1 MQRTIILL
9 AYFFICANSSAQTAA
24 SDGQYPFVNY
34 TPKDGLISNMIKNI
48 YQDSKGRLYFTS
60 LHGLSVYDGSRFI
73 NYNSKNGLNYDLVN
87 CIMEMGDD
95 SIWVITNSTKINGL
109 VKGKMKLLSIHDDG
123 YIINNLCKDANGD
136 IYAAAEEGVLVFNKE
151 DRFIKLPFVD
161 ANGVDVSSY
170 ISFTFSVG
178 DYLLVQRDNS
188 MLPTQNEMLYLYNKI
203 TKKITA
209 EIPGIYAVQVAKDG
223 RTWLSTEKNIMAVDT
238 AELAR
243 GKLVLQ
249 ELPQQFA
256 QLTNKGKYFI
266 IFDNENNCW
275 LGNQRNVLIKAS
287 PDGTITSFNE
297 AAGLKMFFVNSIF
310 KDREG
315 ITWIATNNTGVSKL
329 VHTNFSHIEK
339 PFAIVNASDISYD
352 HESLLIY
359 SFPTN
364 TAVIIHNNEKKYLHV
379 KGATPFTKLIKTPN
393 GFFAIDR
400 NIIYRVDQAG
410 DILYPKAILSDS
422 SSNIYPNL
430 IVDKH
435 GNVIV
440 PGKYHLTAVINGK
453 IISKTRIPFFA
464 DIPATDSKGNIWI
477 ATRANDLLM
486 YKTHPED
493 PSNYL
498 EQKFFFK
505 KELAGISP
513 RSIIIDK
520 NDNIWIG
527 TRNHGIHVY
536 SIENGE
542 LIQKFVLTPA
552 HGLSD
557 EFTSHLT
564 CDAENSIW
572 ASSALGLDKV
582 TIKNGVPVVEN
593 ITKQNNIYQSVFT
606 IVSDKDNNVWGL
618 VSNGVIKITP
628 EKKEISNYSPTLM
641 VSMLKAG
648 KDTINNGTSLTH
660 KQNNLSFNFTA
671 TSFLNEK
678 QVQYSYRLQGGTNNQ
693 WSEPSNNTTVSFIDL
708 PPGDYSLDIKANFP
722 AGRYA
727 EQSIS
732 YKFSITP
739 AWWQTWWFKSI
750 AGLLITGLLIIGF
763 RLYYRRKLE
772 KKMAILEKQQAVE
785 KERTRIATDMH
796 DDLGAGLSRIKFL
809 SETIGIKK
817 QQHEPIEE
825 DVNKIREYSHEMI
838 DKMGE
843 IVWALNEKNDS
854 LSDLLSYTRAYTME
868 YLAQNGI
875 NCKTEMPDN
884 FPSVFVSG
892 EFRRNVFLTIK
903 EALHNVVK
911 HSQATEVKLTVNIN
925 HHLTIDLKDNGT
937 GFDQNNIRS
946 FSNGLSNMESRVKE
960 IGGKIEI
967 RNKQGTVVNLSI
979 PLNA

>member
-1 MQRTIILL
+1 
-9 AYFFICANSSAQTAA
+9 
-24 SDGQYPFVNY
+24 
-34 TPKDGLISNMIKNI
+34 
-48 YQDSKGRLYFTS
+48 
-60 LHGLSVYDGSRFI
+60 
-73 NYNSKNGLNYDLVN
+73 
-87 CIMEMGDD
+87 MEMGDD
-95 SIWVITNSTKINGL
+95 SVWVITNSTKINGL

-223 RTWLSTEKNIMAVDT
+223 RTWLSTEKNIMAVNT

-287 PDGTITSFNE
+287 ADGIITSFDE
-297 AAGLKMFFVNSIF
+297 ASGLKMLFVNSIF

-339 PFAIVNASDISYD
+339 PFDIVNASDISY
-352 HESLLIY
+352 HNESLLIY

-379 KGATPFTKLIKTPN
+379 KDATTFTKLIKTPN
-393 GFFAIDR
+393 GFFGIDR

-422 SSNIYPNL
+422 SGNIYPNM
-430 IVDKH
+430 IVDMH

-453 IISKTRIPFFA
+453 IIFKTRIPFFA

-477 ATRANDLLM
+477 ATRANELLM
-486 YKTHPED
+486 FKTHPED

-536 SIENGE
+536 SMENGK

-552 HGLSD
+552 QGLSD

-628 EKKEISNYSPTLM
+628 ERKEISNYSPTLM

-648 KDTINNGTSLTH
+648 KDTINNGTSLSYR
-660 KQNNLSFNFTA
+660 QNNLSFNFTA

-678 QVQYSYRLQGGTNNQ
+678 QVMYSYRLQGGTNNQ
-693 WSEPSNNTTVSFIDL
+693 WSESSNNTTVSFIDL
-708 PPGDYSLDIKANFP
+708 PPGDYALDIKANFP

-732 YKFSITP
+732 YKFSIIP
-739 AWWQTWWFKSI
+739 AWWQTWLFKSFV
-750 AGLLITGLLIIGF
+750 GLLIIGLLIIGF
-763 RLYYRRKLE
+763 RFYYRRKLE
-772 KKMAILEKQQAVE
+772 KKMAMLEKQQAIE

-825 DVNKIREYSHEMI
+825 DVNKIRQYSHEMI

-875 NCKTEMPDN
+875 DCKTQMPDN
-884 FPSVFVSG
+884 FPTVFVSG
-892 EFRRNVFLTIK
+892 EFRRNIFLTIK

-911 HSQATEVKLTVNIN
+911 HSQATEVKLTININ
-925 HHLTIDLKDNGT
+925 HHLTIKLKDNGT
-937 GFDQNNIRS
+937 GFDQNNIRL

-967 RNKQGTVVNLSI
+967 LNKQGTLVNLSI
-979 PLNA
+979 PLNS

>member
-9 AYFFICANSSAQTAA
+9 AYFFICANSFAQTAA

-648 KDTINNGTSLTH
+648 KDTITNGTSLTH

-678 QVQYSYRLQGGTNNQ
+678 QVLYSYRLQGGTNNQ

-750 AGLLITGLLIIGF
+750 AGLLIIGLLIIGF

>member
-136 IYAAAEEGVLVFNKE
+136 IYAAAEEGLLVFNKE

-352 HESLLIY
+352 NESVLIY

-536 SIENGE
+536 SIENGK

>member
-352 HESLLIY
+352 NESVLIY

-678 QVQYSYRLQGGTNNQ
+678 QVLYSYRLQGGTNNQ

-946 FSNGLSNMESRVKE
+946 FSNGLSNMESRVKG